1 MRNCKG
7 DDPERILIEVI
18 DYIVDCKK
26 YQLYKNTEDLLPF
39 FQSMQDLNTKILQKT
54 QALET

>member
-7 DDPERILIEVI
+7 EDPERILVEII

-39 FQSMQDLNTKILQKT
+39 FQSMQDLNSKIL
-54 QALET
+54 